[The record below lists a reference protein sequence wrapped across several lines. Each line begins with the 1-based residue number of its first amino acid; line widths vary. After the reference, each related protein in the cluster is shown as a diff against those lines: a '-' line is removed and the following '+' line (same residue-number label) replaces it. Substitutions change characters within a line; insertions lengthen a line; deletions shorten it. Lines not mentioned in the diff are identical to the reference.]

1 MTLGQDDYTSIDYK
15 SGCRLI
21 VMMIQQLRLVELGN
35 AIRAFRLKAKLTQ
48 QELAERSG
56 FDATYISMLERG
68 RRNPPF
74 LTLCSIGRQLGVPL
88 YKLLKE
94 FKDH

>member
-1 MTLGQDDYTSIDYK
+1 MA
-15 SGCRLI
+15 
-21 VMMIQQLRLVELGN
+21 QQLRLTELGK

-48 QELAERSG
+48 QELGELSG

-74 LTLCSIGRQLGVPL
+74 LTLCSIARQLGVPL
-88 YKLLKE
+88 HKMLKE
-94 FKDH
+94 FTDC